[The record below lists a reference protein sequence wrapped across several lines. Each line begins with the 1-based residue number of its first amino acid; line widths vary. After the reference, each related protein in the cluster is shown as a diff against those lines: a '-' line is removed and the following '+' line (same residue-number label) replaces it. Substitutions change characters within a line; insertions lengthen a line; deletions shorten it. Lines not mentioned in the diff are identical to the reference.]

1 MRVHGRANRAP
12 ASIAPSASQDAWQEL
27 LYCSAQ
33 GLGYRSSGVS
43 AGQRR
48 PNESFKP
55 KPLRYAVQA
64 AVKAC
69 HLARSTTRLSL
80 TLVLGLMTN
89 RIASITRTALYLVAV
104 ALMIHS
110 AGVIMDSYSHL
121 YELAST
127 GSSAYG
133 KSISDLPRSLTP
145 YVLCFI
151 GALAIGG
158 IGDFI
163 HRRYGAPKGTGHAA

>member
-1 MRVHGRANRAP
+1 RVHGRANRAP

-43 AGQRR
+43 AGLRR

-64 AVKAC
+64 AGKAC

-80 TLVLGLMTN
+80 TLVLGTGGKDVCTQ
-89 RIASITRTALYLVAV
+89 A
-104 ALMIHS
+104 
-110 AGVIMDSYSHL
+110 MDVGDL
-121 YELAST
+121 
-127 GSSAYG
+127 GSG
-133 KSISDLPRSLTP
+133 GRVLPRRNRGLDRNGP
-145 YVLCFI
+145 PGL
-151 GALAIGG
+151 LAHSRGRLLRGLGG
-158 IGDFI
+158 C
-163 HRRYGAPKGTGHAA
+163 P